1 VPLSGGTRLAQVLIT
16 NMSDTP
22 EVPKKAGKSS
32 LVIIIAA
39 VVAVAVAGGAAF
51 WYARRTAPAIV
62 VEVHAKNSERGLL
75 SLEPFVVNLADP
87 SGSRFL
93 RATVQLIVKDEA
105 EAEHI
110 KKSPAA
116 MMQTRGA
123 ILELLTVQTADNL
136 VTPDGKTALKKLIA
150 ERASTALDDTKVIDV
165 LFSDFVVQ
173 F

>member
-1 VPLSGGTRLAQVLIT
+1 
-16 NMSDTP
+16 MSETP
-22 EVPKKAGKSS
+22 AEAPKPAKSK
-32 LVIIIAA
+32 LIIIIFAA
-39 VVAVAVAGGAAF
+39 VVAVAAAGGGAF
-51 WYARRTAPAIV
+51 WYTHRGAPASA
-62 VEVHAKNSERGLL
+62 EAPHAKNSERGLL
-75 SLEPFVVNLADP
+75 SLEPFVVNLADT

-93 RATVQLIVKDEA
+93 RTTVQLIVKDEA

-116 MMQTRGA
+116 LMQTRGA
-123 ILELLTVQTADNL
+123 ILELLTVQTAENL